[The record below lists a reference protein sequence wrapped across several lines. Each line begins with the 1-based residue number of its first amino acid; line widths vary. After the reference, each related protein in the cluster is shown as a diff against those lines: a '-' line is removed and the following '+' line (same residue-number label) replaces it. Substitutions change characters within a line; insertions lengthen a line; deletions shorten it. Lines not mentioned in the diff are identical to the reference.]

1 MIKQKITKEVFMT
14 EMIWVQIKNH
24 SFLIFTLFFLAMLEL
39 TIPKTS
45 ALAFE
50 TSTRELCNS
59 VNNAKTE
66 YTRLNA
72 ESRCA
77 SAIGTLYALKIFLR

>member
-1 MIKQKITKEVFMT
+1 MT
-14 EMIWVQIKNH
+14 EVIKVQIKKHNC
-24 SFLIFTLFFLAMLEL
+24 LIFILLFLAMLEL

-66 YTRLNA
+66 YARLNA
-72 ESRCA
+72 ESRCS
-77 SAIGTLYALKIFLR
+77 SAIGKLYAIKIFLR